1 MFSGKSNIKSF
12 LLNLKTTY
20 QLLTTRPKI
29 CLEKVDYNEYWKNRR
44 KRGPGVPNSFQRFRA
59 EWIVKRIDWNTLTIS
74 MREKDVLIDLNITAR
89 TYYRWK
95 KVLLEEGLLMQDET
109 DKKTYLLRPYS
120 IIKGTMQ
127 KVG

>member
-1 MFSGKSNIKSF
+1 
-12 LLNLKTTY
+12 
-20 QLLTTRPKI
+20 
-29 CLEKVDYNEYWKNRR
+29 
-44 KRGPGVPNSFQRFRA
+44 
-59 EWIVKRIDWNTLTIS
+59 